1 MIKNLIFDLGGV
13 VITLDPEE
21 AYRRFEKMGITDARQ
36 QMGVYGQTGIFREV
50 EDATIDADTFCTKL
64 TEQAREKS
72 SSLSLDDKFTYSFEQ
87 AKWAWMGYVKEV
99 PISRLNNLMELRQR
113 YKVYLLSNTNPFI
126 MDWALSDEFSGDGH
140 SINHYFDG
148 VYCSYMLKD
157 YKPSESIF
165 RKMVDQLGIVPG
177 ETVFVD
183 DGINNVRAS
192 EMVGMIGLHVEK
204 DEDWMFALQKLLG
217 ERSK

>member
-21 AYRRFEKMGITDARQ
+21 AYRRFEELGITDARQ

-50 EDATIDADTFCTKL
+50 EDATIDAETFCTRL
-64 TEQAREKS
+64 AEQAKQKS
-72 SSLSLDDKFTYSFEQ
+72 TLFADVDNPKYSFEQ

-99 PISRLNNLMELRQR
+99 PLSRLANLLELRKN

-126 MDWALSDEFSGDGH
+126 MNWANSKDFSGDGH
-140 SINHYFDG
+140 PIGHYFDG

-165 RKMVDQLGIVPG
+165 RKMADELGILP
-177 ETVFVD
+177 EESVFVD
-183 DGINNVRAS
+183 DGINNVKAS
-192 EMVGMIGLHVEK
+192 ESVGMIGLHVEK
-204 DEDWMFALQKLLG
+204 DADWMEPLNDVL
-217 ERSK
+217 SKNL